1 MNDVKPLFSK
11 KSPEFIQSQ
20 EIAKRRN
27 FSWNYNRS
35 ITAIINI
42 FRKLFFTSNNRDL
55 GTRMGKCGNLSSQLG
70 LNKKVTVETLA
81 MRTPSTPFE
90 LK

>member
-70 LNKKVTVETLA
+70 LNKKSHSRDPGDAHALN
-81 MRTPSTPFE
+81 P
-90 LK
+90 L

>member
-81 MRTPSTPFE
+81 MRTPLTPFE

>member
-55 GTRMGKCGNLSSQLG
+55 GPRMGKCGNLSSQLG